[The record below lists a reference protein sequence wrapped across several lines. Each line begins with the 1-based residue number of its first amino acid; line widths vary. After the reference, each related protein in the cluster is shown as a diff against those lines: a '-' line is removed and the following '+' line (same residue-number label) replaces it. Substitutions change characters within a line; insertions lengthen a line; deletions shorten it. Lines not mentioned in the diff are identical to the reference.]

1 MMFMFGL
8 YLMFSKMT
16 VREKRTEIVADSADR
31 IVERIS
37 NERAELIRRKMS
49 VVATNV
55 EKSSTRV
62 QTKASP
68 GATATDLNRP
78 FNVSLWIDNTPG
90 GGGKGEVVI
99 LVLPALAPIGARR
112 FAELVEARFFDGCRF
127 FRVLH
132 NFMGQFGIN
141 GEPSVQ
147 EKWRGKAIRDDPVRG
162 TNKRGAVTFATSGP
176 NR

>member
-1 MMFMFGL
+1 
-8 YLMFSKMT
+8 MT
-16 VREKRTEIVADSADR
+16 VRKNRTETVADPVR
-31 IVERIS
+31 IVERIAD
-37 NERAELIRRKMS
+37 ERAELIRRKMS
-49 VVATNV
+49 VVATNA
-55 EKSSTRV
+55 EKASTRV

-68 GATATDLNRP
+68 GATGAGTTDLNRP

-99 LVLPALAPIGARR
+99 MVLPALAPIGSRR
-112 FAELVEARFFDGCRF
+112 FAELVHAHFFDGCRF

-141 GEPSVQ
+141 GSPSVQ
-147 EKWRGKAIRDDPVRG
+147 EQWRGRSIRDDPVKG

-176 NR
+176 DR